1 MMTGVDIAAHNL
13 NACFKTREKK
23 TFEKSHISKLGKKL
37 FCHYSAKQIICKIKF
52 PYTFC
57 NTNWLHNFYMMMGF
71 LTSSLGESNR
81 ISIQNKNIIMET
93 RQVGDK

>member
-1 MMTGVDIAAHNL
+1 MHVLKLVKKKKPLKRATVQNL
-13 NACFKTREKK
+13 EKNYFA
-23 TFEKSHISKLGKKL
+23 TILLNKL
-37 FCHYSAKQIICKIKF
+37 SAKLNSLI
-52 PYTFC
+52 PFC

>member
-23 TFEKSHISKLGKKL
+23 NLWKEPQFKTWKKL

-52 PYTFC
+52 PYTI
-57 NTNWLHNFYMMMGF
+57 LQH
-71 LTSSLGESNR
+71 
-81 ISIQNKNIIMET
+81 
-93 RQVGDK
+93 